1 MGFDPSFDPNPAYSG
16 QHLHTLVTNSK
27 DVVKHQR
34 PAFIFKVVESITT
47 VWKVALLVK
56 NKALEL

>member
-1 MGFDPSFDPNPAYSG
+1 MFDPNSDPNPTKSG
-16 QHLHTLVTNSK
+16 HHLHTLVTNSK

-34 PAFIFKVVESITT
+34 PAFIYKVVESIST